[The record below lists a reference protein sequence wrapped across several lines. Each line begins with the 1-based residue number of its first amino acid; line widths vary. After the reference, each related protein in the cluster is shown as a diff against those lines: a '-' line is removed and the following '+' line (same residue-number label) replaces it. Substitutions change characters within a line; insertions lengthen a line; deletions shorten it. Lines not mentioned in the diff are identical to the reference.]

1 MQKFRV
7 TALLLVGIVGVL
19 STTLAQQSQNPPS
32 AGNKPSSPASPD
44 NGQGTNTAPPAA
56 GAPNP
61 AGSNVPPKAAPKMD
75 TMNSTAANN
84 GGESI
89 DTLFMMAVS
98 MSNRFEIESSQAALQ
113 KNVGGATLTFAN
125 KMILEHNKAQT
136 ALAALAQK
144 KNISSLPKDSGAQ
157 NRMLINNL
165 TLSGG
170 AEFLKGYLTAQLE
183 GHKNTVKIFET
194 EIKLGKDADVKA
206 FAQKN
211 LPTIQMHTQMAAALV
226 ASSGKS
232 AGAAMPAMN
241 SSAVGK
247 TGNGTNDAKA
257 GNAAATPQTPNKPA
271 GN

>member
-1 MQKFRV
+1 MKKSQIA
-7 TALLLVGIVGVL
+7 ALTLVGIVGAL
-19 STTLAQQSQNPPS
+19 SMTLAQQSQNPPP
-32 AGNKPSSPASPD
+32 AGSKPSSPTSPD

-61 AGSNVPPKAAPKMD
+61 AGSNVPPKSAPKTD
-75 TMNSTAANN
+75 AMNSTAANN
-84 GGESI
+84 GGESV

-98 MSNRFEIESSQAALQ
+98 MSNRFELESSQAAVK
-113 KNVGGATLTFAN
+113 KNVTGATLEYAN

-144 KNISSLPKDSGAQ
+144 KNISSLPHDSGAQ

-165 TLSGG
+165 TLSSG
-170 AEFLKGYLTAQLE
+170 AEFSKGYLAAQLE

-194 EIKLGKDADVKA
+194 EIKLGKNADVKA

-211 LPTIQMHTQMAAALV
+211 LPTIQMHTQMATALV
-226 ASSGKS
+226 TSSGKR
-232 AGAAMPAMN
+232 ANAAMPAMN

-257 GNAAATPQTPNKPA
+257 GNAAATPQTPNQPA
-271 GN
+271 AK